1 MRRCEFPLFWS
12 LAFFDMFF
20 FSIFAHMVIETHKRM
35 NKKEKKA
42 RVRGV
47 MTSLWSISFL
57 LSFCLCMQ
65 AQTPLPIDATHSF
78 ETEQL
83 HYIPERSESLPIT
96 SFLSG
101 WRHHGLG
108 TMTYVDEG
116 QLRLCLPVHTGQR
129 AQGSPDDPDYATF
142 GRATVS
148 FELNG
153 RNLEDYDRITMDVY
167 PQCQG
172 VAIMNLNLYLNQI
185 GNESLGAHLVNLKN
199 NQWNK
204 VVYLISGLR
213 RDQSRCLDIYTDLK
227 GRNHA
232 QCDSFTYLIKN
243 IRLEQVGHSEKET
256 GWCPSPGCIA
266 HSFSGYFTRGQK
278 TAVVNLSDLSQSSS
292 FSGCPFQLVR
302 ADNGTVVFDGIVQE
316 KETTLGTFGIL
327 DFSSFSEAGD
337 YQLACLGMKTGTF
350 HIGDDAFRHAE
361 ELLLNFIYCQR
372 CGYAVPGIHG
382 VCHSDVFCSFN
393 GKQVSYGGGW
403 HDAGDL
409 SQQTM
414 QTCETAYA
422 LLEAWQKMADKD
434 AGLASRLMDEAT
446 WGLRFVLRCRLGD
459 GYHASS
465 IGLLHWTDGI
475 VGTEDDI
482 FTVRRQ
488 NVAYDNFLYA
498 ACEAY
503 AARIMPPS
511 SLRDSLATA
520 AVEDFQ
526 FAIEKWEKEGHDPFP
541 HIFEHTYNTS
551 YSQYHATISWAASQ
565 LFMLT
570 GKKEYGETAAHH
582 IGYVLE
588 CQEEDGVCPGYFYRD
603 KTRRSI
609 VHYIH
614 QSREQLFMQA
624 LTGLCE
630 SQPKHQDYGRWLRS
644 IQLYGNYLKRIIT
657 YTAPYQMAPSGIYQ
671 TEEYA
676 DSAGFHSLHIFSP
689 DNAYERY
696 DIQLKKGVKMDDNHY
711 LRRFPIWFNI
721 FNGNEAILLSTGKA
735 AALCGH
741 FLNDDDLMQIG
752 REQLYWTVGKNP
764 FCQSLIYGEGRR
776 YPSMDSFSSGEIM
789 GEIPV
794 GIRSLG
800 DEDIP
805 YWPHT
810 NNACYKEVWV
820 TSAAKFLSL
829 LAEY

>member
-1 MRRCEFPLFWS
+1 MKKRLKKTRAERIMILPWS
-12 LAFFDMFF
+12 VSLLLF
-20 FSIFAHMVIETHKRM
+20 FS
-35 NKKEKKA
+35 
-42 RVRGV
+42 
-47 MTSLWSISFL
+47 
-57 LSFCLCMQ
+57 LCMH
-65 AQTPLPIDATHSF
+65 AQMPLPLDTDHSLETELLRHTPKRNEPLPITPLL
-78 ETEQL
+78 T
-83 HYIPERSESLPIT
+83 
-96 SFLSG
+96 G
-101 WRHHGLG
+101 WRHQGLG
-108 TMTYVDEG
+108 TMTYVGDG
-116 QLRLCLPVHTGQR
+116 QLRLCLPVQTGRR

-148 FELNG
+148 FDFNG
-153 RNLEDYDRITMDVY
+153 RHLEEYDRITLDVY
-167 PQCQG
+167 PQCEG
-172 VAIMNLNLYLNQI
+172 VAIMILNLFLSQG

-204 VVYLISGLR
+204 VVYQISGLR
-213 RDQSRCLDIYTDLK
+213 RDHVRCLDIYTDLK
-227 GRNHA
+227 GRNQA
-232 QCDSFTYLIKN
+232 ECDSFTYLIKN
-243 IRLEQVGHSEKET
+243 IRLEQVDHSEKET
-256 GWCPSPGCIA
+256 GWCPSPGRIA
-266 HSFSGYFTRGQK
+266 YSTSGYFTGGNK
-278 TAVVNLSDLSQSSS
+278 TAVVHLLDVNSSS
-292 FSGCPFQLVR
+292 SLSGRPFQLLR
-302 ADNGTVVFDGIVQE
+302 AADGKVVYKGNVE
-316 KETTLGTFGIL
+316 ERSTSTGTFGIL
-327 DFSSFSEAGD
+327 DFSSYSTPGE
-337 YQLACLGMKTGTF
+337 YQLACGGMKTAPF
-350 HIGDDAFRHAE
+350 HIGDDVFRHAE
-361 ELLLNFIYCQR
+361 QLLLNFIYGQR

-382 VCHSDVFCSFN
+382 VCHHDVFCTYQ
-393 GKQVSYGGGW
+393 GKNVSYGGGW

-409 SQQTM
+409 SQQTV

-422 LLEAWQKMADKD
+422 LLEAWQKMADQD
-434 AGLASRLMDEAT
+434 QVMAARLMGEAV

-475 VGTEDDI
+475 VGTADDI

-498 ACEAY
+498 AYEAY
-503 AARIMPPS
+503 AARILPPS
-511 SLRDSLATA
+511 ALRDSLASA

-526 FAIEKWEKEGHDPFP
+526 YAIAKFEKEGYDLFP

-551 YSQYHATISWAASQ
+551 PSQYHATISWAASQ

-570 GKKEYGETAAHH
+570 GKEKYSEAAVHH
-582 IGYVLE
+582 IRYVLG
-588 CQEEDGVCPGYFYRD
+588 CQEEGGACLGYFYRD
-603 KTRRSI
+603 ETRRSI

-624 LTGLCE
+624 LTDLCK
-630 SQPKHQDYGRWLRS
+630 SQPHHQDYDRWRHG
-644 IQLYGNYLKRIIT
+644 IQLYGNYLKRMVA
-657 YTAPYQMAPSGIYQ
+657 YTAPYQMAPSGVYQ
-671 TEEYA
+671 AREYA

-689 DNAYERY
+689 EDAYERY
-696 DIQLKKGVKMDDNHY
+696 DIQLKKGVKIDDDHY
-711 LRRFPIWFNI
+711 VRRFPIWFNI
-721 FNGNEAILLSTGKA
+721 FNGNETILLSTGKA

-741 FLNDDDLMQIG
+741 FLNDEDLLQIG

-776 YPSMDSFSSGEIM
+776 YPSMDSFSSGELM

>member
-1 MRRCEFPLFWS
+1 
-12 LAFFDMFF
+12 
-20 FSIFAHMVIETHKRM
+20 M
-35 NKKEKKA
+35 NKKVKKT
-42 RVRGV
+42 RVRCI
-47 MTSLWSISFL
+47 MTLLWSIPLL

-65 AQTPLPIDATHSF
+65 AQTPLLVDADHSF

-83 HYIPERSESLPIT
+83 RYTSESSELLPIT
-96 SFLSG
+96 PSLSG
-101 WRHHGLG
+101 WRHQGLG
-108 TMTYVDEG
+108 TMTYVEEG
-116 QLRLCLPVHTGQR
+116 QLRLCLPVQTGRR
-129 AQGSPDDPDYATF
+129 AQGSPEDPDYATY
-142 GRATVS
+142 GRATIS
-148 FELNG
+148 FDLKD
-153 RNLEDYDRITMDVY
+153 RNLGKYNRITMEVY
-167 PQCQG
+167 PQCEG
-172 VAIMNLNLYLNQI
+172 VAVMNLNLYLNHL

-213 RDQSRCLDIYTDLK
+213 RDHSRSLDIYTDLK
-227 GRNHA
+227 GRNQA
-232 QCDSFTYLIKN
+232 QCDSFTYLMRN
-243 IRLEQVGHSEKET
+243 IQFEQVDHSEKET
-256 GWCPSPGCIA
+256 GWSPSPGRIA
-266 HSFSGYFTRGQK
+266 YSSSGYFTQGQK
-278 TAVVNLSDLSQSSS
+278 TAVVNLSDLGRSSS
-292 FSGCPFQLVR
+292 LSEGPFQLVH
-302 ADNGTVVFDGIVQE
+302 ADNGVVAYQGIVQE
-316 KETTLGTFGIL
+316 KETTIGTFGIL
-327 DFSSFSEAGD
+327 DFSSYTTAGD
-337 YQLACLGMKTGTF
+337 YQLSCMGMKTGRF
-350 HIGDDAFRHAE
+350 HIGDDTFRHAE

-382 VCHSDVFCSFN
+382 VCHNDVFCIDQ
-393 GKQVSYGGGW
+393 GRQVSYGGGW

-414 QTCETAYA
+414 QTCETAFA
-422 LLEAWQKMADKD
+422 LLEAWQKMADKNTE
-434 AGLASRLMDEAT
+434 LASRLMDEAT

-465 IGLLHWTDGI
+465 IGLLHWTDGG

-511 SLRDSLATA
+511 ALRDSLGLA

-526 FAIEKWEKEGHDPFP
+526 FAIEKFEREGYDQFP
-541 HIFEHTYNTS
+541 HLFEHTYNTS
-551 YSQYHATISWAASQ
+551 CAQYHATISWAASQ
-565 LFMLT
+565 LYMLT
-570 GKKEYGETAAHH
+570 GKKEYGETAALH
-582 IGYVLE
+582 ICYVLE
-588 CQEEDGVCPGYFYRD
+588 CQEEKGVCPGYFYRD
-603 KTRRSI
+603 KARMSI

-624 LTGLCE
+624 LTDLCE
-630 SQPKHQDYGRWLRS
+630 SQPKHQDYDRWLHS
-644 IQLYGNYLKRIIT
+644 IRLYGSYLKSIIT
-657 YTAPYQMAPSGIYQ
+657 YTAPYQMAPSGIYLP
-671 TEEYA
+671 EEYA

-689 DNAYERY
+689 DHAYERY
-696 DIQLKKGVKMDDNHY
+696 DIQLRKGVKMDDNHY

-721 FNGNEAILLSTGKA
+721 FNGNEAILLSAGKA

-741 FLNDDDLMQIG
+741 FLKDDDLLQIG

-764 FCQSLIYGEGRR
+764 FCQSLIYGEGTR
-776 YPSMDSFSSGEIM
+776 YPSMDSFSLGEMM

-794 GIRSLG
+794 GIRSWG